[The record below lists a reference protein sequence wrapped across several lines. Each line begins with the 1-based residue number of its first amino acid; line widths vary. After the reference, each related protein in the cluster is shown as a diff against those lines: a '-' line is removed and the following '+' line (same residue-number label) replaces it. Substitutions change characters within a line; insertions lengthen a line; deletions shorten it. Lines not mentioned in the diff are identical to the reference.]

1 MFVYFSKLLP
11 PFIYPVGLVLALIIG
26 GLLLSRKHRRWRWSR
41 LVLIVA
47 FLLLWLS
54 STRWVAY
61 TITRSLEWQYLPAEP
76 LPEAEA
82 IVVLG
87 GGVNFQSSPR
97 PLPEVNQ
104 AGDRMIYGAWLYNQ
118 GYADTVLLSG
128 GVVPWLGPDAG
139 VTTEAQS
146 MAELM
151 MMLNVPEEAFLL
163 EEESRNTYENALYAR
178 EIMDRVGLNK
188 ILLVTSAAHMPR
200 SVRLFEAQG
209 FEVIPAP
216 TDFRVTEA
224 DWQFLFDA
232 KPIEQVFHWI
242 PDAHNLYVTTVM
254 LKEYV
259 GMVVYAWRGWI

>member
-11 PFIYPVGLVLALIIG
+11 PFIYPVGLTLALVI
-26 GLLLSRKHRRWRWSR
+26 LALFLTRKFGWRRWQR
-41 LVLIVA
+41 LVLVVA

-54 STRWVAY
+54 STRWVS
-61 TITRSLEWQYLPAEP
+61 TLLTRSLEWQYLPTEP
-76 LPEAEA
+76 LPQAEA

-87 GGVNFQSSPR
+87 GGVELQSSPR
-97 PLPEVNQ
+97 PLPEINQ
-104 AGDRMIYGAWLYNQ
+104 AGDRIIYGAWLYNQ
-118 GYADTVLLSG
+118 GYADKVLLSG
-128 GVVPWLGPDAG
+128 GIVPWMGPE
-139 VTTEAQS
+139 TSQTEAQS

-163 EEESRNTYENALYAR
+163 EEQSQNTYENALYTR
-178 EIMDRVGLNK
+178 EMLTEAGINK

-200 SVRLFEAQG
+200 SVKLFEAQG

-224 DWQFLFDA
+224 DWRFLFEA
-232 KPIEQVFHWI
+232 GPMEQVFHWI
-242 PDAHNLYVTTVM
+242 PDAYHLYVTTVM

-259 GMVVYAWRGWI
+259 GMAIYGLRGWI

>member
-11 PFIYPVGLVLALIIG
+11 PFIYPIGLVLVLVVLALF
-26 GLLLSRKHRRWRWSR
+26 LTRKFGWRRWQR
-41 LVLIVA
+41 LVLIAA

-54 STRWVAY
+54 STRWVSFAL
-61 TITRSLEWQYLPAEP
+61 TRSLEWQYLPVTP
-76 LPEAEA
+76 LPKAEA

-87 GGVNFQSSPR
+87 GGVDLQSSPR

-128 GVVPWLGPDAG
+128 GIVPWVGPETA
-139 VTTEAQS
+139 VSEAQS
-146 MAELM
+146 MAEIM

-163 EEESRNTYENALYAR
+163 EERSRNTYENAVYTR
-178 EIMDRVGLNK
+178 EMLSEAGINK

-200 SVRLFEAQG
+200 SVKLFEAQG

-216 TDFRVTEA
+216 TDFRLTEA
-224 DWQFLFDA
+224 AWQFLVEA
-232 KPIEQVFHWI
+232 GPLEQVYHWI
-242 PDAHNLYVTTVM
+242 PDAYNLYVTTVM

-259 GMVVYAWRGWI
+259 GMFIYGLRGWI

>member
-1 MFVYFSKLLP
+1 MFVYFSKFLP
-11 PFIYPVGLVLALIIG
+11 PFIYPVGLTLALII
-26 GLLLSRKHRRWRWSR
+26 LAMILSRKFKWRRWQRF
-41 LVLIVA
+41 VLIMA

-54 STRWVAY
+54 STRWVSY
-61 TITRSLEWQYLPAEP
+61 SLTRSLEWQYLPKEP

-87 GGVNFQSSPR
+87 GGVNLQTSPR

-104 AGDRMIYGAWLYNQ
+104 AGDRIIYGAWLYNQ
-118 GYADTVLLSG
+118 GYADKVLLSG
-128 GVVPWLGPDAG
+128 GIVPWLGPDVGA
-139 VTTEAQS
+139 TEAQG

-151 MMLNVPEEAFLL
+151 MMLNVPAEDLLL
-163 EEESRNTYENALYAR
+163 EEQSQNTYENAVYTR
-178 EIMDRVGLNK
+178 EILEEAGINK

-224 DWQFLFDA
+224 DWQFLFEA
-232 KPIEQVFHWI
+232 EPIEQVFHWI
-242 PDAHNLYVTTVM
+242 PDAYNLYVTTVM

-259 GMVVYAWRGWI
+259 GMAIYDLRGWI